1 MLHLVSTILG
11 MFILFYESIV
21 ENNIHFSEY
30 SYWFLASTTIIHLYS
45 TVEHI
50 NNVFSYS
57 ICSTGIFLVFPVG
70 IHLTQVKNTTRE
82 LVFDAYGSHVLM
94 PFLSITC
101 VNWGTQLS
109 YLKTSYFILIYTIIY
124 VIFIEM
130 RGSPFPYDIL
140 NKFEL
145 PIRIIGYFF
154 VFLIQ
159 CLGVLLLK
167 NTYSKLERTI
177 RHNTDSN

>member
-1 MLHLVSTILG
+1 MIHLVATISG

-21 ENNIHFSEY
+21 KNNIHFAEY

-45 TVEHI
+45 TVERI

-57 ICSTGIFLVFPVG
+57 ICSTGLFLVFPVG
-70 IHLTQVKNTTRE
+70 IYLTQVQSTTRE

-94 PFLSITC
+94 PLLSLAC

-109 YLKTSYFILIYTIIY
+109 YLKTTYFILLYTIIY
-124 VIFIEM
+124 VVFVEI
-130 RGSPFPYDIL
+130 RGSPFPYVILDKFDI
-140 NKFEL
+140 

-154 VFLIQ
+154 VFLSQ
-159 CLGVLLLK
+159 CLGVLILK
-167 NTYSKLERTI
+167 HAYSKIERAI
-177 RHNTDSN
+177 RNSV